1 MELIN
6 EVRPYVG
13 MLASYVIGS
22 DQYAGRLIYVS
33 KTGHAVT
40 WARGEESDK
49 AHVFIHHMTRRRNGE
64 YKAIGSKYGYLKLGV
79 AKTNLD
85 PGF

>member
-6 EVRPYVG
+6 KVRPYPG

-22 DQYAGRLIYVS
+22 DQYSGRLIYVS

-49 AHVFIHHMTRRRNGE
+49 YHGFTHHMTRRRDGV
-64 YKAIGSKYGYLKLGV
+64 YKSIGSKHGYLKLGV
-79 AKTNLD
+79 SQTILD
-85 PGF
+85 EGF